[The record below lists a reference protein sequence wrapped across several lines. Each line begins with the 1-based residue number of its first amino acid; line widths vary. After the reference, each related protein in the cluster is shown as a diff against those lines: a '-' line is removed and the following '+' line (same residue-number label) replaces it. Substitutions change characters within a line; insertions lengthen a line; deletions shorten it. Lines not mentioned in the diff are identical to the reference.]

1 MSLLTGIISLL
12 FFLLAMVITGTGP
25 FIIITRPLMKM
36 GSNEAVG
43 ISLIIAGFALS
54 IPAFK
59 CMLQAPLLD
68 LEPEPDIEKDL
79 EIKEPLIIH
88 V

>member
-1 MSLLTGIISLL
+1 MT
-12 FFLLAMVITGTGP
+12 FFVVAMVITGTGP

-54 IPAFK
+54 VPAFK
-59 CMLQAPLLD
+59 CMLKAPLLQF
-68 LEPEPDIEKDL
+68 EPEPELDKDFDD
-79 EIKEPLIIH
+79 KEPLIIH
-88 V
+88 I